1 MRTDTIVKNN
11 KELVKKHNG
20 LKTQMDVSKATLDVM
35 TDISETLAGFLD
47 FMTFVYN
54 RQIAFPGDK
63 VPEEMK
69 NNQNGGNGNG

>member
-11 KELVKKHNG
+11 KELFKKHNG

-69 NNQNGGNGNG
+69 NGGNGNG